1 MNIRSTFFSLLFP
14 EGRTEFESQQPV
26 FFGDLQMEG
35 ILKAILSRYSEFD
48 LRKYFYTLP
57 GSVNTIYYRQNIYR
71 DLEKNDFL
79 ILIFKKFSDRMAQ
92 SEKCFQYYRQTEDE
106 IKKGSYLLLACRHY
120 LAALSLLRDSLKQ
133 GDITSKGFQT
143 LLEILDEMNTE
154 KGFIEFSERV
164 ETVYSYMNELK
175 LTLLISKK
183 EIRILEEENM
193 EGAGVVDRIRE
204 FMEAFEIPVQKTVPS
219 VVENIFPSPL
229 ETSSLETAVVDIL
242 RRSNPEVFRKLK
254 QFAEIPFTLEDNIFL
269 NIKNEFVFY
278 ISFYEFERQLEN
290 AGYQL
295 NYPKI
300 HEENSESL
308 GPGSGL
314 EIAQVYD
321 MALAWKNRFSGE
333 KVVKNDIRYGEGK
346 RFLVITGPNQGGKTT
361 LARAVGQ
368 CVYLMLMGLKAPC
381 QSMKGRFFEHI
392 MTHFEVEES
401 VETGAGK
408 LKEELW
414 RLKPMMQDLSGNQ
427 KNSFVILN
435 ELFTTATTYDARIMA
450 QKVMEHFQ
458 NSGCLGIYVTHIQE
472 LADEKNQPG
481 VQSMVAQ
488 VDQEDPRR
496 RTFLI
501 LPMEAQGLG
510 YSDSIARKYELDYD
524 QITKRVAALDDC
536 SGNGTIGEKAAQK

>member
-269 NIKNEFVFY
+269 NIKNEIVFY

-308 GPGSGL
+308 GPDSGL

-414 RLKPMMQDLSGNQ
+414 RLKPMMQDLNGNQ
-427 KNSFVILN
+427 ENSFVILN

-458 NSGCLGIYVTHIQE
+458 NTGCLGIYVTHIQE

-536 SGNGTIGEKAAQK
+536 SGNGTLGEKAVQK